1 MHENLLAGIFVLI
14 ACDTVLSTPTSPER
28 RFCYDIKKFVNTSE
42 KIWTLKTTNMGNI
55 ICEYD
60 KMMSIY
66 EPEIYFQRTFLLHG
80 RRCDVRL
87 RGQFYRFHPDWMTVT
102 DKGRKQLCTERL
114 LYLAPDHSCAVVKI
128 ASVGEGNEVRYDL
141 RVRDSSIRERPQA
154 ECELR
159 FTRAAKGRMV
169 YHIYSSYCRQAY
181 RTLR

>member
-102 DKGRKQLCTERL
+102 DKG
-114 LYLAPDHSCAVVKI
+114 
-128 ASVGEGNEVRYDL
+128 NEVRYDL